1 MANYTTDTYAMK
13 REILTFSNNLTKG
26 LHIPKRKFIAD
37 MSYGMLA
44 SNSCLLSDIADTLHE
59 EAKKK
64 NTIERLSLNLAKGI
78 PARLVSNYLAKA
90 KSLASSE
97 PVVHIDDTDIVKP
110 DG

>member
-26 LHIPKRKFIAD
+26 LHIPKRKFITD

-44 SNSCLLSDIADTLHE
+44 SNSYLLSDIADTLHE

-64 NTIERLSLNLAKGI
+64 NTIERLSLNFAKEI
-78 PARLVSNYLAKA
+78 PAQLAANYLAKA
-90 KSLASSE
+90 KTSQAAIQRYTSMTE
-97 PVVHIDDTDIVKP
+97 I
-110 DG
+110 

>member
-44 SNSCLLSDIADTLHE
+44 SNKLPSLRYSGYPPRGSEKE
-59 EAKKK
+59 EHYR
-64 NTIERLSLNLAKGI
+64 TPLA
-78 PARLVSNYLAKA
+78 
-90 KSLASSE
+90 
-97 PVVHIDDTDIVKP
+97 
-110 DG
+110 